1 MERKTWEEKNDVL
14 TKKLTR
20 AHAEVLHE
28 REMWQIFRERLLKEK
43 AAVEERYYA
52 AKADSRRMIQDQ
64 LDKSIEAERTLQR
77 DLQELTEYT
86 LGLEKDNKRLEQKQ
100 RKSSKAAK
108 H

>member
-1 MERKTWEEKNDVL
+1 MERETWEKKKNIF
-14 TKKLTR
+14 TKKLAS
-20 AHAEVLHE
+20 AHAEVLQE

-52 AKADSRRMIQDQ
+52 AKADSRRMKQDQ

-86 LGLEKDNKRLEQKQ
+86 L
-100 RKSSKAAK
+100 
-108 H
+108 